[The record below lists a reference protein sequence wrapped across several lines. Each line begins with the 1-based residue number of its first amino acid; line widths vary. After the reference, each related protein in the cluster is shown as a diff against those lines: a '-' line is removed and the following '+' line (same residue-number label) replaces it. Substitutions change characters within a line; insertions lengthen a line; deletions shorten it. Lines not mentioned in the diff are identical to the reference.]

1 MGKLIGQQNLLWRK
15 AEILEDIHKAEFQV
29 FSQWGDDGII
39 HFLVNY
45 LDIPNQTFVEFG
57 VENYTECNTRFL
69 LVNDNW
75 SGLIMDGSSAHMSAV
90 RNESIYWR
98 YDLKAVDTFVT
109 AENINDLLWS
119 NGFAGEIGLLYAFDE
134 LNVNDTL
141 FEAYQSQYPN
151 LSETKSLFDK
161 VIEAHCSGESSF
173 GGLVSGVKG
182 KLYEINLQETL
193 NTNYPDWN
201 FSIAENA
208 NQPIWDLIG
217 IGPEGQ
223 EILVQAKMGAA
234 SYAFDVKE
242 RMLDN
247 PDVLFATS
255 REIHEKILESS
266 PELAAQF
273 IDVDVS
279 NIELTDEVSSGL
291 EQLLANHGVD
301 VPDGIGD
308 LLPFVGEI
316 VAGIKLLVE
325 LSKVNQDFDKVDI
338 SDKRR
343 IQGLRAIMAFSKFGI
358 SSVIS
363 IA

>member
-1 MGKLIGQQNLLWRK
+1 MESLKYLNDLEKLPGKTEKINLKDLVGKLG
-15 AEILEDIHKAEFQV
+15 
-29 FSQWGDDGII
+29 
-39 HFLVNY
+39 
-45 LDIPNQTFVEFG
+45 
-57 VENYTECNTRFL
+57 
-69 LVNDNW
+69 
-75 SGLIMDGSSAHMSAV
+75 
-90 RNESIYWR
+90 
-98 YDLKAVDTFVT
+98 DLKRDNLAI
-109 AENINDLLWS
+109 ELGI
-119 NGFAGEIGLLYAFDE
+119 AGEIGLLYAFNE

-161 VIEAHCSGESSF
+161 VIEAHGSGESSF

-279 NIELTDEVSSGL
+279 NVELTDEVSSGL

-363 IA
+363 IAGTALGSAVFPGVGSLIGGLGGAGMGMYINKKVKPHLNEIALELMGLDEDEMFYLRRKEAIDNIGMNMNKYSSMLLAS